1 MMNQLSMWQMVVD
14 LCLVT
19 SILVL
24 ALRAMRAPRASSM
37 LPQTLELEKS
47 LRKLISEAEVAGRH
61 LNEQLLRREQNIHKY
76 LDDVEKYEKGLSL
89 SIVEAESLTK
99 ELTALCASAKESAT
113 RLNATPVVERAE
125 REEREFEPERRAT
138 PRDDFSTKR
147 SSPRASSWLEEER
160 EEPSPQTQARSTA
173 QALKELYLR
182 AEAMLK
188 EGRELHEVAE
198 RTKLPADGVQRLA
211 QMIEIER
218 DEESERRQAK
228 QKFRPSD
235 PRLGALGM
243 SRRQTSSM

>member
-99 ELTALCASAKESAT
+99 DLTALCASAKERAA
-113 RLNATPVVERAE
+113 RLNDSPLVERVE
-125 REEREFEPERRAT
+125 KEFEPERPAT
-138 PRDDFSTKR
+138 LRDHFSTKR
-147 SSPRASSWLEEER
+147 SAPRASSWLEEER

-182 AEAMLK
+182 AETMLK